1 MFNNIN
7 SRKLFLIIGLH
18 PILNNTKLKHT
29 CPPMNTS
36 SLLMTAASPFAHSQ
50 PSYGRVSQ
58 TGGANRSCL
67 VRQPPLLVQDFD
79 ANQIVLQQ
87 IRFQQEGVPL
97 VEVTECDR
105 PGGLA
110 PEAVQYSRQSS
121 LPVLKIGGF
130 ENREMRSRLSLKV
143 GKAETDVIPGSFFG
157 SCDFAI

>member
-1 MFNNIN
+1 M
-7 SRKLFLIIGLH
+7 
-18 PILNNTKLKHT
+18 
-29 CPPMNTS
+29 
-36 SLLMTAASPFAHSQ
+36 
-50 PSYGRVSQ
+50 
-58 TGGANRSCL
+58 
-67 VRQPPLLVQDFD
+67 
-79 ANQIVLQQ
+79 
-87 IRFQQEGVPL
+87 
-97 VEVTECDR
+97 EVTECDR